1 MVSKEVARDLRK
13 YKFNLAK
20 TPNKENRK
28 PSLERTISPAT
39 RRLNFGSPAKDK
51 APDNTHEVREML
63 KMLDGGVHDK
73 VQMLKSLASKCS
85 EADVTYKKI
94 RQHMI
99 KGDITQAE
107 RLVSM
112 LEQMNSSTLKELQ
125 NQVSSSPDVF
135 DLIAQLGDQV

>member
-1 MVSKEVARDLRK
+1 
-13 YKFNLAK
+13 
-20 TPNKENRK
+20 
-28 PSLERTISPAT
+28 
-39 RRLNFGSPAKDK
+39 
-51 APDNTHEVREML
+51 
-63 KMLDGGVHDK
+63 
-73 VQMLKSLASKCS
+73 
-85 EADVTYKKI
+85 
-94 RQHMI
+94 MI